1 MTNLCKTN
9 YFTLLMENR
18 LMTTTNR
25 VLLSALT
32 GTALAAGSANAALV
46 AHYTFDNADIIG
58 TAAQNDQTAN
68 NNDSNEPTGATTGV
82 AGAFGEAYN
91 FTTTGLITVGSGVV
105 PSGSSARTISVWF
118 NQDVDLAG
126 KQNKLFG
133 YGTNSAGE
141 ALDIG
146 FEGGG
151 VLLRHF
157 GGNITYGSGFD
168 FDGTDAGWHH
178 LALRVNSSA
187 STFADVDV
195 FLDGVK
201 LSVTATGGGGTG
213 VSINT
218 AASVFALG
226 GTTVPTVTSDHYFDG
241 SVDELKIFSN
251 ALTDGEV
258 AALAVVPEPGSLA
271 LLGLG
276 GLLIAQ
282 RRRRA

>member
-1 MTNLCKTN
+1 
-9 YFTLLMENR
+9 
-18 LMTTTNR
+18 MTTTNR

-46 AHYTFDNADIIG
+46 GHYTFDNADIIG

-226 GTTVPTVTSDHYFDG
+226 GTTAPTVTSDHYFDG